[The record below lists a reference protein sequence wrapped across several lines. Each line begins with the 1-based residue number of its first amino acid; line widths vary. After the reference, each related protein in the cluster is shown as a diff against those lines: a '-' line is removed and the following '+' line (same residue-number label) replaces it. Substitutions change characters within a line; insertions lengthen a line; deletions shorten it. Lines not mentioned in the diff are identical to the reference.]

1 MKLLHP
7 LFATRP
13 RWTLLLLRLALGVIF
28 FLHGCQLVFGWFGG
42 FGLAGT
48 IDAFTEKM
56 GMLPVFAYLAVFSQ
70 FLGGLGLIFGFL
82 TRIAALGI
90 AVDMIVAIVRVHLPY
105 GFFMNWYG
113 SQKGEG
119 YEFHLLAFA
128 VALTLTIAGAGVLS
142 IDRRIT
148 AANEAFR

>member
-7 LFATRP
+7 LFATDP
-13 RWTLLLLRLALGVIF
+13 RWTLLLLRLVLGVIF

-42 FGLAGT
+42 FGLAGAIGT
-48 IDAFTEKM
+48 FTEKM
-56 GMLPVFAYLAVFSQ
+56 GMPVVFAYLAVFSQ

-113 SQKGEG
+113 IQKGEG
-119 YEFHLLAFA
+119 YEFQLLAA
-128 VALTLTIAGAGVLS
+128 AIALTLTISGAGVLS
-142 IDRRIT
+142 IERRI
-148 AANEAFR
+148 AAGGAYSR